1 MGKPLAPSEQLIN
14 CLSLYLCLSQS
25 FVFGKCLSVI
35 VSTSVSSIA
44 ICCHFSLFL
53 FSPSHTPY
61 FSVFVCIGVWAGL
74 WRQSSFSVC
83 VCVLSLITFQ
93 NELCKKKWGEVCSC
107 WDAFAAL
114 RSNTAFSLNNEPPEP
129 IRTGAEK
136 GMDSETRGLDDE
148 MGEGWE
154 RHWGGGAERDWG
166 GWSSNGR
173 KKIESVMH
181 VAFLCLFLIYT
192 HVVDLK
198 WNMHPFASFV
208 LHLSEYQAD
217 IHHFLQCSNHEQLWK
232 CLY

>member
-154 RHWGGGAERDWG
+154 RHWGGGCWERLRWM
-166 GWSSNGR
+166 
-173 KKIESVMH
+173 K
-181 VAFLCLFLIYT
+181 
-192 HVVDLK
+192 LK
-198 WNMHPFASFV
+198 WKKENWECNACRLFVLVSHLHSCCGFEMKHASFCIFCPPFIWISSRYPSFFTV
-208 LHLSEYQAD
+208 L
-217 IHHFLQCSNHEQLWK
+217 
-232 CLY
+232 